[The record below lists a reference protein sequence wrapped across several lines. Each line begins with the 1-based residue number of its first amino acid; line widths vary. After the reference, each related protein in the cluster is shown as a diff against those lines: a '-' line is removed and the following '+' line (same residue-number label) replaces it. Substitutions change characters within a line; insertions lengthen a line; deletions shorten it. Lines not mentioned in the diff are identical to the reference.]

1 MEDIAIGIV
10 SIFSGIVVG
19 SLAGLIG
26 VGGGTIMVPLF
37 RLGFGLDVL
46 VATGTSLFAI
56 VPTAMS
62 AALGHI
68 RSRTSVVHIG
78 LIAGFFG
85 AIVSPLGVQFADHSP
100 SWLVMLV
107 TAVVMIYTAG
117 SMLIKVFR
125 SKRLARLS
133 KIISSETVSGDNP
146 DLANADAS
154 CNSSIKSHKVFTPTD
169 LKFKKFY
176 MLAAGIGVIAGLLA
190 GYVGVGGGFLMIP
203 LMMNFMNMPFKN
215 ASGTSLTAVSI
226 LSIPALITQLIL
238 GNVNFIVGV
247 CICLGSIPG
256 AQLGAWLST
265 RISDRV
271 LRICFS
277 IFLVVMAVI
286 LVGGE
291 LF

>member
-10 SIFSGIVVG
+10 SIFAGIVVG

-26 VGGGTIMVPLF
+26 VGGGTVMVPLF

-68 RSRTSVVHIG
+68 RARTSVVHIG
-78 LIAGFFG
+78 LIAGSFG

-125 SKRLARLS
+125 SKGVKGVSKSASSATLS
-133 KIISSETVSGDNP
+133 DESASTKTDVSS
-146 DLANADAS
+146 
-154 CNSSIKSHKVFTPTD
+154 NSSSKSDIVFNSAD

-176 MLAAGIGVIAGLLA
+176 LLAAGIGIVAGLLA

-271 LRICFS
+271 LRVFFS

>member
-1 MEDIAIGIV
+1 MEDITIGIV
-10 SIFSGIVVG
+10 SALAGIVVG

-26 VGGGTIMVPLF
+26 VGGGTVMVPLF

-62 AALGHI
+62 AAIGHI
-68 RSRTSVVHIG
+68 RAKTSVVHIG
-78 LIAGFFG
+78 LIAGCFG
-85 AIVSPLGVQFADHSP
+85 AIASPFGVQFAELSP

-107 TAVVMIYTAG
+107 TAVVMIYTAV
-117 SMLIKVFR
+117 SMLIKVFAAKKESALGEVEHPQATTCEAPKAFDSSNLR
-125 SKRLARLS
+125 SKELYLLS
-133 KIISSETVSGDNP
+133 G
-146 DLANADAS
+146 
-154 CNSSIKSHKVFTPTD
+154 
-169 LKFKKFY
+169 
-176 MLAAGIGVIAGLLA
+176 GIGIVAGLLA

-226 LSIPALITQLIL
+226 LSIPALVTQLML

-265 RISDRV
+265 HIADRV
-271 LRICFS
+271 LRIFFS
-277 IFLVVMAVI
+277 IFLVAMAVI
-286 LVGGE
+286 LVSGE